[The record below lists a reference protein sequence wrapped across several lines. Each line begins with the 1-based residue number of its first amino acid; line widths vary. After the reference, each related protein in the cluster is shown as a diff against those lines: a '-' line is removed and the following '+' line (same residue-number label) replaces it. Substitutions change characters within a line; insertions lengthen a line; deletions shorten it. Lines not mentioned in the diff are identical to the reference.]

1 MQVVNITQDAQ
12 SPECYICKRN
22 FRTNRGLL
30 QHLNTCRRK
39 NNTIPNVK
47 VNIDNQS
54 AVVQEDLTQQDRE
67 REKFYWNK
75 VPGNVYQKDSE
86 AYEQIV
92 YWRKN
97 VFMVP
102 TAVSGKKFI
111 NETTRLL
118 DQWTND
124 TPLKSIALKAIHA
137 MPALLLQKP
146 SRKTKARNH
155 LIALEKRL
163 KLWGERNI
171 NELLDESK
179 EIQERL
185 PIPQ

>member
-1 MQVVNITQDAQ
+1 M
-12 SPECYICKRN
+12 
-22 FRTNRGLL
+22 
-30 QHLNTCRRK
+30 
-39 NNTIPNVK
+39 
-47 VNIDNQS
+47 
-54 AVVQEDLTQQDRE
+54 
-67 REKFYWNK
+67 
-75 VPGNVYQKDSE
+75 YQKDSE

-124 TPLKSIALKAIHA
+124 TPLKSIALKAIHV

-155 LIALEKRL
+155 LIALERRL
-163 KLWGERNI
+163 KLWGEGNI

-185 PIPQ
+185 PSTNTPIN